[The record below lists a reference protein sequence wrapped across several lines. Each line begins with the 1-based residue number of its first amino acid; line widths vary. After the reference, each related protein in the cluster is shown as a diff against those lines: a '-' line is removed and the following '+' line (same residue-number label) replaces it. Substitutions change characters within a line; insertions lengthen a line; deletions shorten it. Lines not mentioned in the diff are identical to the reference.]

1 MARNGRV
8 VAACAVAAVLTWLVV
23 SESFRAGRLLG
34 VPRVDDVLY
43 LARGAEFVEAWRG
56 GGVVGVV
63 GDWLAHPPHSPYVA
77 GIAFLAFVIFGVR
90 EWGPYVLAG
99 VPVAW
104 FVWLAARLS
113 VRRSVV
119 MGAGVMVCL
128 VCVPMFPASIHNL
141 KPDYVA
147 GMLGAAGVGIA
158 AVFGRVRMRSAAC
171 AGVCFGLAVWAK
183 PTMAPLPGVVAL
195 ATAACIVGLP
205 VRNSRERRV
214 QAMWRALVMLAVAST
229 IVGVLALIDGA
240 RVFGYVRETLVG
252 ESSERW
258 HATDSVWQRVV
269 YHVRGPGGRLML
281 GEQVWALA
289 GLVIAAIGV
298 AWVRGLR
305 WVGGMGGRRSER
317 IVLLSMGLPLLT
329 ALAVVSAVP
338 MRIAQFGACF
348 QTGLALMAMVGL
360 GYVARRMRVA
370 TGRRWMGAAVVWGVA
385 AVMLLNAR
393 WTFPRAMGPEQRML
407 VAEKRAVA
415 ERVYAAAMGASREG
429 MDGGCAIVIGGD
441 PGDVCAELLRLWSV
455 RDGVRMRFGRV
466 VDVDAAQVTP
476 DALGA
481 PGDMLIISDGGAGMT
496 AQKRGVKGANE
507 RILAA
512 VELLPGWRVVARIPG
527 PRGQGVFVVAR
538 RDAE

>member
-1 MARNGRV
+1 MSRSGRV
-8 VAACAVAAVLTWLVV
+8 VTACAVSAVLTWLVV

-43 LARGAEFVEAWRG
+43 LARGAELYEAWRG
-56 GGVVGVV
+56 AGVGELVR
-63 GDWLAHPPHSPYVA
+63 DWLARPPHSPFVS
-77 GIAFLAFVIFGVR
+77 GLSFVAFVLFGVK

-104 FVWLAARLS
+104 FLWISARLS
-113 VRRSVV
+113 ARRSLV

-128 VCVPMFPASIHNL
+128 ACVPMFAASIQNL

-171 AGVCFGLAVWAK
+171 AGVCFGLAVWVK

-195 ATAACIVGLP
+195 ASAACMVGLP
-205 VRNSRERRV
+205 VRGTRERRLIAV
-214 QAMWRALVMLAVAST
+214 KRALVMLAVAGVL
-229 IVGVLALIDGA
+229 VGVLALIDGA

-281 GEQVWALA
+281 GDQVWALA
-289 GLVIAAIGV
+289 GVTIMAMSA
-298 AWVRGLR
+298 AWV
-305 WVGGMGGRRSER
+305 GGRRSER
-317 IVLLSMGLPLLT
+317 IVLLSMVLPLLT
-329 ALAVVSAVP
+329 ALAIVSAVP

-348 QTGLALMAMVGL
+348 QAGLALVAMIGL
-360 GYVARRMRVA
+360 GYVARRARVA
-370 TGRRWMGAAVVWGVA
+370 TARRWMGAAVVWGVA
-385 AVMLLNAR
+385 IVMLLSAR
-393 WTFPRAMGPEQRML
+393 WTFPRAAGPEQRML

-415 ERVYAAAMGASREG
+415 ERVYAAAMGAVGPEHARG
-429 MDGGCAIVIGGD
+429 TLVFGGD
-441 PGDVCAELLRLWSV
+441 PGDVFWEVFRVWSV
-455 RDGVRMRFGRV
+455 RDGVRLKFGRV
-466 VDVDAAQVTP
+466 VDIAMADLRP
-476 DALGA
+476 DVLGA
-481 PGDMLIISDGGAGMT
+481 PGDVLIISDGGTGMT
-496 AQKRGVKGANE
+496 AQKRGIAGANQ
-507 RILAA
+507 RVMAA
-512 VELLPGWRVVARIPG
+512 AESLPGWRVVARIPG
-527 PRGQGVFVVAR
+527 PRGQGEFVVAR